1 VLIDPSP
8 AAPAFVAGLGA
19 TARPAFVYT
28 GMGAQWWGMGAELYS
43 ADAVFR
49 AAIDRCDALWP
60 GATLTR
66 FFAGDFDGSPMRDP
80 ADAQP
85 AGLAL
90 QVGLTELWRAR
101 GVEPGAVVGHSFGE
115 IAAAWAAGAIS
126 LEQALT
132 IAFHR
137 SRLEQTVA
145 GRGTML
151 AVGAGE
157 EAVVALLRGGVT
169 VAAINGPDAVTLS
182 GQPAALD
189 AIAAE
194 AEAGD
199 LPCKRLNVSV
209 AYHSADID
217 HLWLE
222 FHASVGHVSTVEP
235 RIPLY
240 STVGGR
246 QVTDAGYWWRN
257 LREPTRFD
265 SALRRMA
272 ADGWD
277 AFVEI
282 GPLPTL
288 SPLVLESV
296 PGAVA
301 VASMRRGRPEPLFFE
316 RAREKLVAQARNAA
330 SPDRRCR
337 STLPSSASDPTDA
350 TAPGRNAF
358 QRASA
363 SAG

>member
-1 VLIDPSP
+1 MRIDPSP
-8 AAPAFVAGLGA
+8 GAPAFVAGLGA

-43 ADAVFR
+43 ADPVFR

-80 ADAQP
+80 IDAQP

-90 QVGLTELWRAR
+90 QVALTELWRAR

-189 AIAAE
+189 AIAV
-194 AEAGD
+194 EAGD
-199 LPCKRLNVSV
+199 VPCKRLEVSV

-222 FHASVGHVSTVEP
+222 FHAAVGHVSAVEP

-240 STVGGR
+240 STVGDR

-257 LREPTRFD
+257 LREPTRFA
-265 SALRRMA
+265 SALQRMA
-272 ADGWD
+272 ADGWG

-282 GPLPTL
+282 APLPTL
-288 SPLVLESV
+288 SPLVLEAV

-301 VASMRRGRPEPLFFE
+301 VASLRRGRPEPLCFE
-316 RAREKLVAQARNAA
+316 RAREKLVAQSVMTTTPDGASRSSTVRSAARSISTRGSAGIAA
-330 SPDRRCR
+330 SWYVSGP
-337 STLPSSASDPTDA
+337 
-350 TAPGRNAF
+350 
-358 QRASA
+358 
-363 SAG
+363 

>member
-1 VLIDPSP
+1 VLNDPSP
-8 AAPAFVAGLGA
+8 EAPAFVAGLGA

-28 GMGAQWWGMGAELYS
+28 GMGAQWWGMGAELYG
-43 ADAVFR
+43 ADPVFR

-66 FFAGDFDGSPMRDP
+66 FFAGDFDGSPMLDP

-90 QVGLTELWRAR
+90 QVALTELWRAR

-126 LEQALT
+126 LQQALT

-145 GRGTML
+145 GRGAML
-151 AVGAGE
+151 AVGVGE
-157 EAVVALLRGGVT
+157 EGAAALLRGGVT
-169 VAAINGPDAVTLS
+169 IAAINGANAVTLS
-182 GQPAALD
+182 GHATALAAL
-189 AIAAE
+189 A

-199 LPCKRLNVSV
+199 VPCKRLDVSV

-222 FHASVGHVSTVEP
+222 FHAGLGHVSAVAP
-235 RIPLY
+235 RIPFY
-240 STVGGR
+240 STVSGGR
-246 QVTDAGYWWRN
+246 VTDAGYWWRN
-257 LREPTRFD
+257 LHGPTRFY

-282 GPLPTL
+282 SPLPAL
-288 SPLVLESV
+288 SPLVLEAV

-301 VASMRRGRPEPLFFE
+301 VASMRRGRPELLTFE
-316 RAREKLVAQARNAA
+316 RAREKLVARARSAA
-330 SPDRRCR
+330 SPDLRCR
-337 STLPSSASDPTDA
+337 STLQSSASDPIDA

-358 QRASA
+358 QRAGV

>member
-8 AAPAFVAGLGA
+8 GAPAFVAGLGA

-28 GMGAQWWGMGAELYS
+28 GMGAQWWGMGAELYA
-43 ADAVFR
+43 ADPVFR

-60 GATLTR
+60 GGSLTR
-66 FFAGDFDGSPMRDP
+66 YFAGEFDGSPMRDP

-90 QVGLTELWRAR
+90 QVALTELWRAR

-126 LEQALT
+126 LEQAMT

-151 AVGAGE
+151 AVEAGE
-157 EAVVALLRGGVT
+157 EAVVELLRGGVT
-169 VAAINGPDAVTLS
+169 VAAVNGANAVTLS
-182 GQPAALD
+182 GHPSALD
-189 AIAAE
+189 ALEADAA
-194 AEAGD
+194 AGGVS
-199 LPCKRLNVSV
+199 CKRLNVSV

-222 FHASVGHVSTVEP
+222 FHAGLGHVSAAAP

-240 STVGGR
+240 STVSGR
-246 QVTDAGYWWRN
+246 RVTDAGYWWRN
-257 LREPTRFD
+257 LREPTRFYA
-265 SALRRMA
+265 ALQRMA
-272 ADGWD
+272 ADGWG

-282 GPLPTL
+282 GPLPAL
-288 SPLVLESV
+288 SPLVLEAV
-296 PGAVA
+296 PGAIA

-316 RAREKLVAQARNAA
+316 RARERLVAQSVMTTTPDGASSSSTVRSAARSMSTRGSAGTAA
-330 SPDRRCR
+330 SW
-337 STLPSSASDPTDA
+337 
-350 TAPGRNAF
+350 
-358 QRASA
+358 
-363 SAG
+363 